1 METLTSL
8 LIIFLFLFAGMAGA
22 RFKLIPE
29 TGYLDRIMSIALS
42 LLLFSMGLRIGMLES
57 ITQQLM
63 RIGLLSVSFAVAT
76 VLGTLVLLL
85 ALMALTGKL
94 AGGAADTRKNRR
106 TRDRQPAE
114 PVNPDMTSSAPTSEP
129 VPEVTADL
137 PKGGRFSEPKI
148 EASADFTEGAGLPA
162 LGLGEPLR
170 LFLLVVI
177 GFLFAYFTPL
187 FGWFREEYTTYLLY
201 ALLFLIGVQM
211 VRNEVD
217 LKRAMLHPA
226 TFLVPLLTMLGSL
239 GGGLALSGVFDLQ
252 AGKALSLAAGF
263 GWYSLSG
270 VLISEMG
277 DPVLGAAGFLI
288 NVIREA
294 IALLSISFLAR
305 INMPLA
311 AIGVGGA
318 TSMDVTLPLIERSCG
333 ASYVPL
339 SIVNGAVLSMLVPLL
354 VPFFYSLG

>member
-1 METLTSL
+1 METLPSL

-29 TGYLDRIMSIALS
+29 TGYLDRIMSIALA

-63 RIGLLSVSFAVAT
+63 RIGLLSLSFAVAT
-76 VLGTLVLLL
+76 VLGTLVLLV
-85 ALMALTGKL
+85 ALMALTGKF
-94 AGGAADTRKNRR
+94 AGAAGKQP
-106 TRDRQPAE
+106 DRIDRADIGSSEQASTPA
-114 PVNPDMTSSAPTSEP
+114 
-129 VPEVTADL
+129 
-137 PKGGRFSEPKI
+137 
-148 EASADFTEGAGLPA
+148 TE
-162 LGLGEPLR
+162 LGLGDPLR
-170 LFLLVVI
+170 LFLLVVV
-177 GFLFAYFTPL
+177 GFLCGYFVPL

-239 GGGLALSGVFDLQ
+239 AGGVALAGVFELQ

-277 DPVLGAAGFLI
+277 DPVLGAAGFLV

-294 IALLSISFLAR
+294 IALLSIPFLAR

>member
-29 TGYLDRIMSIALS
+29 TGYLDRIMSTALA

-63 RIGLLSVSFAVAT
+63 RIGLLSLSFAVAT

-94 AGGAADTRKNRR
+94 GGAAGTPA
-106 TRDRQPAE
+106 TEGPAE
-114 PVNPDMTSSAPTSEP
+114 QTAEP
-129 VPEVTADL
+129 AV
-137 PKGGRFSEPKI
+137 GGRSPEP
-148 EASADFTEGAGLPA
+148 ATEKAFPPA
-162 LGLGEPLR
+162 FGLGEPFR
-170 LFLLVVI
+170 LFLLVVA
-177 GFLFAYFTPL
+177 GFLCGYFVPL

-239 GGGLALSGVFDLQ
+239 GGGLALSGIFELQ

-288 NVIREA
+288 NVIREV
-294 IALLSISFLAR
+294 IALLAIPFLAR
-305 INMPLA
+305 LNMPMA

-333 ASYVPL
+333 SGYVPL
-339 SIVNGAVLSMLVPLL
+339 SIVNGALLSMLVPLL

>member
-29 TGYLDRIMSIALS
+29 TGYLDRIMSTALA

-63 RIGLLSVSFAVAT
+63 RIGLLSLSFAVAT
-76 VLGTLVLLL
+76 VLGTLVLLVV
-85 ALMALTGKL
+85 LMALTGKL
-94 AGGAADTRKNRR
+94 PRAAGSRPAGSVHPAGSEKSDRIEKTDSGSSTQTGAATSEGAADF
-106 TRDRQPAE
+106 AE
-114 PVNPDMTSSAPTSEP
+114 GGLTSE
-129 VPEVTADL
+129 L
-137 PKGGRFSEPKI
+137 PTEGSEPA
-148 EASADFTEGAGLPA
+148 ASS
-162 LGLGEPLR
+162 LGEPLR

-177 GFLFAYFTPL
+177 GFLSAYFTPL

-239 GGGLALSGVFDLQ
+239 GGGLALAGVFELQ

-333 ASYVPL
+333 AGYVPL

>member
-22 RFKLIPE
+22 RFKLIPQ
-29 TGYLDRIMSIALS
+29 TGYLDRIMSTALA

-63 RIGLLSVSFAVAT
+63 RIGLLSLSFAVAT

-85 ALMALTGKL
+85 ALMAITGKL
-94 AGGAADTRKNRR
+94 GSTAGSRSTSSEPSAGPEKPGITPAAER
-106 TRDRQPAE
+106 TAE
-114 PVNPDMTSSAPTSEP
+114 PAVDGRSSEP
-129 VPEVTADL
+129 AAQEAVPPAFGL
-137 PKGGRFSEPKI
+137 SEP
-148 EASADFTEGAGLPA
+148 F
-162 LGLGEPLR
+162 R
-170 LFLLVVI
+170 LFLLVVA
-177 GFLFAYFTPL
+177 GFLSGYFVPL

-239 GGGLALSGVFDLQ
+239 GGGLALAGAFELP

-288 NVIREA
+288 NVIREV
-294 IALLSISFLAR
+294 IALLAIPFLAR
-305 INMPLA
+305 LNMPMA

-333 ASYVPL
+333 PGYVPL
-339 SIVNGAVLSMLVPLL
+339 SIVNGALLSMLVPLL